1 MHNETEIQFGWIK
14 KNLVEN
20 VRICK
25 LVDKDF
31 LEEVHF
37 LRKKRTD
44 GLFVVVIMTE
54 LEFENFWKNL
64 FSAVAN
70 KPLDPILSDVG

>member
-1 MHNETEIQFGWIK
+1 
-14 KNLVEN
+14 
-20 VRICK
+20 
-25 LVDKDF
+25 
-31 LEEVHF
+31 VHF

-44 GLFVVVIMTE
+44 GLFVVVIMAE
-54 LEFENFWKNL
+54 LEFENFWKNR